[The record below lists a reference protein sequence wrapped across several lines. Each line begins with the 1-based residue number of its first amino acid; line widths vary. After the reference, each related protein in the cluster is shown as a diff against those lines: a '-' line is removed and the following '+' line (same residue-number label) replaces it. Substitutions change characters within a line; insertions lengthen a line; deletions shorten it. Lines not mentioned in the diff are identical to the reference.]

1 MVWNVLWMAA
11 MAAAAM
17 LAGFC
22 MGRLTMRNEVE
33 TAGEG
38 AVQAYGVGWK
48 REERPQN
55 AEGGLNHSISGI
67 RHAAQMTMETGYE
80 PRQAQSVEHEER
92 AEGQWTPDVDLGA
105 EAGAE
110 WSTETEHKSEDMN
123 SWNSEMNDSRETR
136 VSKRSNTF
144 KAGSDHLR
152 NRRTNRRSMGGE
164 MWIMKAALA
173 ARTIVTESRQMPANP
188 YGYGATQGRIDRS
201 GRTSRGRHRGLS
213 TMRFRHR
220 GRESQESEGTSY
232 SLGSPVPGYV
242 MSFREGD
249 RPAVVIQPMEDKLYA
264 PAAGKITKL
273 FPMGNDFLFV
283 TEFGTELRIRA
294 GDTDD
299 DLLGRYFRPRV
310 VQNEIVAKGKLLL
323 EFDRQSLAAEGAS
336 TMVTLSVEHRAYGSN
351 VRMTANEEVKAGE
364 ELLRVVERAESGN
377 VRRE

>member
-33 TAGEG
+33 AAGDG

-48 REERPQN
+48 RGESSKN
-55 AEGGLNHSISGI
+55 AEGGSNHRISGI
-67 RHAAQMTMETGYE
+67 SRAVQTATEIGYE
-80 PRQAQSVEHEER
+80 PRQPQSVKYEEYVEGQRTLDKDLGEEAESEWSSEMEYESER
-92 AEGQWTPDVDLGA
+92 AG
-105 EAGAE
+105 
-110 WSTETEHKSEDMN
+110 
-123 SWNSEMNDSRETR
+123 
-136 VSKRSNTF
+136 SNN
-144 KAGSDHLR
+144 LR
-152 NRRTNRRSMGGE
+152 NRRPNRRNMGGE
-164 MWIMKAALA
+164 MWIMRAALA
-173 ARTIVTESRQMPANP
+173 AREIVAESRQMRAKP
-188 YGYGATQGRIDRS
+188 YGYRTSRSRIDRS
-201 GRTSRGRHRGLS
+201 GRMTRGQHRGLS
-213 TMRFRHR
+213 TMRLKYR

-232 SLGSPVPGYV
+232 SLGSPVSGYV
-242 MSFREGD
+242 MTFREGD
-249 RPAVVIQPMEDKLYA
+249 RPAAVIQPMEDKLYA

-336 TMVTLSVEHRAYGSN
+336 TMVTISVEHRAYGSN
-351 VRMTANEEVKAGE
+351 VRLTADEEVKTGE
-364 ELLRVVERAESGN
+364 ELLKIIERAEGGN